1 MPYRAHVVTTDVA
14 ARRITS
20 QLLARPK
27 ATTPEAVVERVVAVQ
42 AQDARGARLAIR
54 ARSTGLTVQ
63 AVDEALTEKRS
74 LLIAWLNRGTL
85 HLVTASDY
93 WWLHALTAAR
103 TVTANERRLRQEG
116 VSPKQAT
123 RGIDVVLEAVHTNGP
138 QTRAELRRALDRA
151 RVPTE
156 GQALVHVLMAAS
168 LHHDLVRGPMRGTA
182 HAFVSARA
190 WLGPPPPPLDRDDA
204 LALLTRRYLAGH
216 APAGPE
222 DLAVWTGL
230 PLADARHAF
239 EQSDVTR
246 VRTPRPLP
254 PPTLLGPFDPL
265 LHGWASREAFVGEH
279 RGIVTTNGLFR
290 PIALVDGKAA
300 ATWTLSAGVL
310 TITPL
315 EALNT
320 ATRRALE
327 RDATDVLRFLALPP
341 RPTRFKD

>member
-1 MPYRAHVVTTDVA
+1 VTTDVA
-14 ARRITS
+14 ARRIAS
-20 QLLARPK
+20 QLLAGPK

-54 ARSTGLTVQ
+54 ARSKGLT
-63 AVDEALTEKRS
+63 ARTVDEALTEKRS
-74 LLIAWLNRGTL
+74 LLITWLNRGTL
-85 HLVTASDY
+85 HLVAASDY
-93 WWLHALTAAR
+93 WWLHALTASR

-116 VSPKQAT
+116 VGPKQAT
-123 RGIDVVLEAVHTNGP
+123 RGIDVVLEAVHANGP
-138 QTRAELRRALDRA
+138 QTRSELRRALDRA

-156 GQALVHVLMAAS
+156 GQALVHVLMASS
-168 LHHDLVRGPMRGTA
+168 LHHDLVRGPMRGNE

-190 WLGPPPPPLDRDDA
+190 WLGPPPPPLERDDA

-230 PLADARHAF
+230 PLTDARHAF
-239 EQSDVTR
+239 EQSGVPKIR
-246 VRTPRPLP
+246 RTPRPLP

-265 LHGWASREAFVGEH
+265 LHGWASREPFVGEH
-279 RGIVTTNGLFR
+279 RDIVTTNGLFR
-290 PIALVDGKAA
+290 PIALVDGKAV
-300 ATWTLSAGVL
+300 ATWTLSAGML

-315 EALNT
+315 EALSS